1 MKSHK
6 NEKLKSHKKLK
17 YMGLLSHMR
26 RIAGNKMKLMLI
38 FYFMHLLLI
47 ICHNISLNSFGNI
60 FRLVLIFLAIIF
72 QISTDI
78 IKKTIIQNVN
88 YPIFLKFYFF
98 LINSLNTLIF
108 IEFDANIDASSPLNE
123 YHYFWMGYRLFS
135 INIIIKLIS
144 NQPEISIISFLFEL
158 FYINYKLNTFWNEE
172 FYKAILISAL
182 IFFFYSYL
190 FIMFEDGEDGR
201 EKRKIFKKN
210 DKIWI
215 KTLNRLNSGI
225 LIIDEKE
232 EVYFGNNAI
241 MKIISENL
249 DIKTR
254 QNIFSNVKEFLSNL
268 RLFTPIESEVNDRD
282 FIPSLIGTPENYDS
296 FKNLDPNLSKSK
308 VDLSNFLS
316 FFFFLV

>member
-1 MKSHK
+1 MRSHK

-17 YMGLLSHMR
+17 YMGLLSHIR
-26 RIAGNKMKLMLI
+26 RMADDKMKLMFI

-47 ICHNISLNSFGNI
+47 LCYNISSNSFGDI
-60 FRLVLIFLAIIF
+60 FRLILICLAIIF
-72 QISTDI
+72 QISTYR
-78 IKKTIIQNVN
+78 IKRKIIQNVN

-108 IEFDANIDASSPLNE
+108 IEFDANIDASSPQNE

-135 INIIIKLIS
+135 INIIIKLMS
-144 NQPEISIISFLFEL
+144 NQPEISILSFLFEL
-158 FYINYKLNTFWNEE
+158 FYINYKLNTFRNEE
-172 FYKAILISAL
+172 FYKAILISTL

-190 FIMFEDGEDGR
+190 FIMFESEEIGSEN
-201 EKRKIFKKN
+201 RKELKKN

-232 EVYFGNNAI
+232 EVFFGNNAI
-241 MKIISENL
+241 MKIISESL
-249 DIKTR
+249 DINTR
-254 QNIFSNVKEFLSNL
+254 QNIFSNIKEFLSNL
-268 RLFTPIESEVNDRD
+268 RLFTPIESEVIDRD
-282 FIPSLIGTPENYDS
+282 FIPSLAGTPEHYDS
-296 FKNLDPNLSKSK
+296 FKNLDANLSKSK

-316 FFFFLV
+316 FFLF